1 MLTVLESLNLS
12 ADYLQKHDIESPR
25 INAELLLASIL
36 NCKRL
41 DLYLAFDKPL
51 SKDEIEKY
59 RNFIKRRGKFEPLQY
74 ITGSVEF
81 YGIEIK
87 VNPSV
92 LIPRPETEILI
103 DSVIEEVKTIEEITI
118 MDIGCGSGNI
128 AIALADN
135 LSNCTVF
142 GTDISKDALKIS
154 MDNAEI
160 NGVKNKTEFHQK
172 NILSDDFSDLPKMDI
187 IVSNP
192 PYVSEEKFDTLQ
204 NEIKYFEPNFAV
216 TDFSDGYKFYNAIS
230 KKAKLLLKPGGKIFF
245 ELSENQHIK
254 VKEIMDANGIK
265 DIKINKDYL
274 NIERVIY
281 GVLS

>member
-51 SKDEIEKY
+51 SKDELGKY

-103 DSVIEEVKTIEEITI
+103 DSVIEEVKTKEEITI
-118 MDIGCGSGNI
+118 LDIGCGSGNI
-128 AIALADN
+128 AIALAAN
-135 LSNCTVF
+135 LSNCKVF

-154 MDNAEI
+154 MENAEV

-172 NILSDDFSDLPKMDI
+172 NILSDDFSDLPIMDI

>member
-12 ADYLQKHDIESPR
+12 ADYLQRHSIESPR

-36 NCKRL
+36 KCKRL

-51 SKDEIEKY
+51 SEDELEKY

-103 DSVIEEVKTIEEITI
+103 DSVIEQVKTKEEITI
-118 MDIGCGSGNI
+118 LDIGCGSGNI
-128 AIALADN
+128 AIALAAN
-135 LSNCTVF
+135 ISNCKVF

-154 MDNAEI
+154 VDNAEV
-160 NGVKNKTEFHQK
+160 NGVKNKTEFHLK
-172 NILSDDFSDLPKMDI
+172 DILSGDFSDLPKMDI

-192 PYVSEEKFDTLQ
+192 PYVSEEKFTALQ

-216 TDFSDGYKFYNAIS
+216 TDFSDGYKFYKAIS
-230 KKAKLLLKPGGKIFF
+230 KKAKQLLKPGGKIFF

-254 VKEIMDANGIK
+254 VKEIMEANGIK
-265 DIKINKDYL
+265 DIRINKDYL

>member
-12 ADYLQKHDIESPR
+12 IDYLQKHEIESPR

-51 SKDEIEKY
+51 SEDELEKY

-81 YGIEIK
+81 YSIEIK

-92 LIPRPETEILI
+92 LIPRAETEILI
-103 DSVIEEVKTIEEITI
+103 DSVIDQVKTKEEITI
-118 MDIGCGSGNI
+118 LDIGCGSGNI
-128 AIALADN
+128 AIALAAN
-135 LSNCTVF
+135 ISNCKVY

-154 MDNAEI
+154 VDNAEV
-160 NGVKNKTEFHQK
+160 NGVKNKTEFHLK
-172 NILSDDFSDLPKMDI
+172 DILTDDFSELPKMDI

-192 PYVSEEKFDTLQ
+192 PYVSEDKFAALQ
-204 NEIKYFEPNFAV
+204 NEIKYFEPNIAV
-216 TDFSDGYKFYNAIS
+216 TDFSDGYKFYKAIS
-230 KKAKLLLKPGGKIFF
+230 NRAKQLLKPGGKIFF
-245 ELSENQHIK
+245 ELSENQHTK
-254 VKEIMDANGIK
+254 VKAIMEANGIN
-265 DIKINKDYL
+265 DIRINKDYL

-281 GVLS
+281 GVLN

>member
-12 ADYLQKHDIESPR
+12 ADYLQKHDIESAR

-51 SKDEIEKY
+51 SENELVKY

-92 LIPRPETEILI
+92 LIPRAETEILI
-103 DSVIEEVKTIEEITI
+103 DSVIEQVKTKEEISI
-118 MDIGCGSGNI
+118 LDIGCGSGNI
-128 AIALADN
+128 AIALAAN
-135 LSNCTVF
+135 ISNCKVF

-154 MDNAEI
+154 MENAEV
-160 NGVKNKTEFHQK
+160 NGVKNKTEFHLK
-172 NILSDDFSDLPKMDI
+172 DIITDDFSELPKVDI

-192 PYVSEEKFDTLQ
+192 PYVSGEKFDTLQ

-216 TDFSDGYKFYNAIS
+216 TDFSDGYKFYKAIS
-230 KKAKLLLKPGGKIFF
+230 ERVKQLLKPGGKIFF

-254 VKEIMDANGIK
+254 VKNIMEANGIK
-265 DIKINKDYL
+265 DIRIKKDYL

>member
-12 ADYLQKHDIESPR
+12 TDYLQKLGIESPR

-51 SKDEIEKY
+51 SEEELEKY

-92 LIPRPETEILI
+92 LIPRAETEILI
-103 DSVIEEVKTIEEITI
+103 DAVIEQVKTKEEITI
-118 MDIGCGSGNI
+118 LDIGCGSGNV
-128 AIALADN
+128 AIALAAN
-135 LSNCTVF
+135 IPNCKVF

-154 MDNAEI
+154 MENAEI
-160 NGVKNKTEFHQK
+160 VGVKNKTEFHLK
-172 NILSDDFSDLPKMDI
+172 DILSDDFSELPKMDI

-192 PYVSEEKFDTLQ
+192 PYVSEEKFAALR
-204 NEIKYFEPNFAV
+204 NEIKYFEPNIAV
-216 TDFSDGYKFYNAIS
+216 TDFSDGYKFYKAIS
-230 KKAKLLLKPGGKIFF
+230 ERAKQLLKPGGKIFF

-254 VKEIMDANGIK
+254 VKEIMEANGLKNIR
-265 DIKINKDYL
+265 INKDYL

>member
-12 ADYLQKHDIESPR
+12 TDYLQKHEIESPR

-51 SKDEIEKY
+51 SEEEIGKY
-59 RNFIKRRGKFEPLQY
+59 RNYIKRRGNFEPLQY
-74 ITGSVEF
+74 ITSSVEF

-103 DSVIEEVKTIEEITI
+103 DAVIEQVKTKEEITI
-118 MDIGCGSGNI
+118 LDIGCGSGNI
-128 AIALADN
+128 AIALAAN
-135 LSNCTVF
+135 LSNCKVF

-154 MDNAEI
+154 TENAEV
-160 NGVKNKTEFHQK
+160 NRVKNKTEFHQK

-265 DIKINKDYL
+265 DIRINKDYL

>member
-12 ADYLQKHDIESPR
+12 TDYLQKHGIVSPR
-25 INAELLLASIL
+25 INAELLLSSIL

-51 SKDEIEKY
+51 SDDEQEKY
-59 RNFIKRRGKFEPLQY
+59 RNFLKRRGKFEPLQY

-92 LIPRPETEILI
+92 LIPRAETEILI
-103 DSVIEEVKTIEEITI
+103 DTVIEQVKKEDEINI
-118 MDIGCGSGNI
+118 LDIGCGSGNI
-128 AIALADN
+128 SIALAAN
-135 LSNCTVF
+135 IPNCKVF
-142 GTDISKDALKIS
+142 GTDISKVALKIS
-154 MDNAEI
+154 MENAEA
-160 NGVKNKTEFHQK
+160 NGVKNKIEFYQK
-172 NILSDDFSDLPKMDI
+172 DILTDDFSDLPKMDV

-192 PYVSEEKFDTLQ
+192 PYISEEKFAMLQ
-204 NEIKYFEPNFAV
+204 NEIKFFEPNIAV
-216 TDFSDGYKFYNAIS
+216 TDFSDGYKFYRAIS
-230 KKAKLLLKPGGKIFF
+230 ERAKQLLKPGGKIFF

-254 VKEIMDANGIK
+254 VKETMEANGIK
-265 DIKINKDYL
+265 EIKINKDYL

-281 GVLS
+281 GVLN

>member
-12 ADYLQKHDIESPR
+12 TDYLQKHGIVSPR
-25 INAELLLASIL
+25 INAELLLSSIL

-51 SKDEIEKY
+51 SDDEQEKY
-59 RNFIKRRGKFEPLQY
+59 RNFLKRRGKFEPLQY

-92 LIPRPETEILI
+92 LIPRAETEILI
-103 DSVIEEVKTIEEITI
+103 DTVIEQVKKEDEINI
-118 MDIGCGSGNI
+118 LDIGCGSGNI
-128 AIALADN
+128 SIALAAN
-135 LSNCTVF
+135 IPNCKVF
-142 GTDISKDALKIS
+142 GTDISEDALKIS
-154 MDNAEI
+154 AENSEI
-160 NGVKNKTEFHQK
+160 NEVKNKTEFHLK
-172 NILSDDFSDLPKMDI
+172 DILTDDFSDLPKMDI

-192 PYVSEEKFDTLQ
+192 PYVSEEQFSTLQ
-204 NEIKYFEPNFAV
+204 NEIKYFEPKFAV
-216 TDFSDGYKFYNAIS
+216 SDFSDGYKFYKTIS
-230 KKAKLLLKPGGKIFF
+230 ERAEQMLKPGGSIFF
-245 ELSENQHIK
+245 ELGEKQHIK
-254 VKEIMDANGIK
+254 VKEIMEANGIK
-265 DIKINKDYL
+265 DIGINKDYL

>member
-12 ADYLQKHDIESPR
+12 ADYLRKHDIESPR

-51 SKDEIEKY
+51 SKDELGKY

-103 DSVIEEVKTIEEITI
+103 DAVIEQVKTKEEITI
-118 MDIGCGSGNI
+118 LDIGCGSGNI
-128 AIALADN
+128 AIALAAN
-135 LSNCTVF
+135 LSNCKVF

-154 MDNAEI
+154 MENAEV

-172 NILSDDFSDLPKMDI
+172 NILSDDFSDLPIMDI

>member
-12 ADYLQKHDIESPR
+12 ADYLQKHDIESAR

-36 NCKRL
+36 KCKRL

-51 SKDEIEKY
+51 SENELVKY

-92 LIPRPETEILI
+92 LIPRAETEILI
-103 DSVIEEVKTIEEITI
+103 DSVIEQVKTKEEISI
-118 MDIGCGSGNI
+118 LDIGCGSGNI
-128 AIALADN
+128 AIALAAN
-135 LSNCTVF
+135 ISNCKVF

-154 MDNAEI
+154 MENAEV
-160 NGVKNKTEFHQK
+160 NGVKNKTEFHLK
-172 NILSDDFSDLPKMDI
+172 DIITDDFSELPKVDI

-192 PYVSEEKFDTLQ
+192 PYVSGEKFDTLQ

-216 TDFSDGYKFYNAIS
+216 TDFSDGYKFYKAIS
-230 KKAKLLLKPGGKIFF
+230 ERVKQLLKPGGKIFF
-245 ELSENQHIK
+245 ELSENQNIK
-254 VKEIMDANGIK
+254 VKNIMEANGIK
-265 DIKINKDYL
+265 DIRIKKDYL

>member
-12 ADYLQKHDIESPR
+12 ADYLKKHDIESPR

-51 SKDEIEKY
+51 SKDELGKY

-81 YGIEIK
+81 YGIEII

-92 LIPRPETEILI
+92 LIPRPETEILVETI
-103 DSVIEEVKTIEEITI
+103 IEQVKSKEEITI
-118 MDIGCGSGNI
+118 LDIGCGSGNI
-128 AIALADN
+128 AIALAAN
-135 LSNCTVF
+135 INNCKVF
-142 GTDISKDALKIS
+142 GTDISNDALKIS
-154 MDNAEI
+154 KQNAEA

-172 NILSDDFSDLPKMDI
+172 NILSDNFSDLPKMDI

-192 PYVSEEKFDTLQ
+192 PYVSEDKFAGLQ
-204 NEIKYFEPNFAV
+204 DEIKYYEPKIAV
-216 TDFSDGYKFYNAIS
+216 TDFSDGYKFYEAIS
-230 KKAKLLLKPGGKIFF
+230 KKAKQLLKPGGKIFF

-254 VKEIMDANGIK
+254 VKAIMEANGIK
-265 DIKINKDYL
+265 DIRINKDYL

-281 GVLS
+281 GELN

>member
-12 ADYLQKHDIESPR
+12 TDYLQKHGIESPR
-25 INAELLLASIL
+25 INAELLLSSIL

-51 SKDEIEKY
+51 SDDEQEKY
-59 RNFIKRRGKFEPLQY
+59 RNFLKRRAKFEPLQY

-92 LIPRPETEILI
+92 LIPRAETEILI
-103 DSVIEEVKTIEEITI
+103 DTVIEQVKTEEEINI
-118 MDIGCGSGNI
+118 LDIGCGSGNI
-128 AIALADN
+128 SIALAVN
-135 LSNCTVF
+135 IPNCKVF

-154 MDNAEI
+154 MENAEV

-172 NILSDDFSDLPKMDI
+172 DILTADFSDFPKMNI

-192 PYVSEEKFDTLQ
+192 PYVSEEKFTTLQ

-216 TDFSDGYKFYNAIS
+216 TDFSDGYKFYKAIS
-230 KKAKLLLKPGGKIFF
+230 ERVKQLLKPGGKIFF

-254 VKEIMDANGIK
+254 VKEIMEANGMR
-265 DIKINKDYL
+265 DIKIKKDYL

-281 GVLS
+281 GVFN

>member
-12 ADYLQKHDIESPR
+12 SEYLQKHDIESPR

-51 SKDEIEKY
+51 SEEELVKY

-92 LIPRPETEILI
+92 LIPRAETEILI
-103 DSVIEEVKTIEEITI
+103 DSVIGQVKTKEEIRI
-118 MDIGCGSGNI
+118 LDIGCGSGNI
-128 AIALADN
+128 TLALATN
-135 LSNCTVF
+135 ISNCKVF
-142 GTDISKDALKIS
+142 GTDNRKDALKIS
-154 MDNAEI
+154 AENAEA
-160 NGVKNKTEFHQK
+160 NGVKNKTEFHLK
-172 NILSDDFSDLPKMDI
+172 DVLVDNFSDLPKMDI

-192 PYVSEEKFDTLQ
+192 PYVSEEKFASLQ
-204 NEIKYFEPNFAV
+204 NEIKYFEPKHAV
-216 TDFSDGYKFYNAIS
+216 TDFSDGYKFYKAICER
-230 KKAKLLLKPGGKIFF
+230 AKQLLKPGGKIFF
-245 ELSENQHIK
+245 ELSENQHIN
-254 VKEIMDANGIK
+254 VKRIMEANGIK
-265 DIKINKDYL
+265 DIKIKKDYL

>member
-12 ADYLQKHDIESPR
+12 ADYLQKHGIESPR

-51 SKDEIEKY
+51 SEDELEKY

-103 DSVIEEVKTIEEITI
+103 DSVIEHVKTKEEITI
-118 MDIGCGSGNI
+118 LDIGCGSGNI
-128 AIALADN
+128 AIALAAN
-135 LSNCTVF
+135 ISNCKVY

-154 MDNAEI
+154 VDNAEV
-160 NGVKNKTEFHQK
+160 NGVTNKTEFHLK
-172 NILSDDFSDLPKMDI
+172 DILSDDFSDLPKMDI

-192 PYVSEEKFDTLQ
+192 PYVSEEKFDRVQ
-204 NEIKYFEPNFAV
+204 NEIKYFEPNIAV

-230 KKAKLLLKPGGKIFF
+230 EKAKQLLKPGGKIFF
-245 ELSENQHIK
+245 ELSENQHTK
-254 VKEIMDANGIK
+254 VKAIMEANGIK
-265 DIKINKDYL
+265 DIRINKDYL

>member
-12 ADYLQKHDIESPR
+12 TDYLQKHGIVSPR
-25 INAELLLASIL
+25 INAELLLSSIL

-51 SKDEIEKY
+51 SDDEQEKY
-59 RNFIKRRGKFEPLQY
+59 RNFLKRRGKFEPLQY

-92 LIPRPETEILI
+92 LIPRAETEILI
-103 DSVIEEVKTIEEITI
+103 DTVIEQVKKEDEINI
-118 MDIGCGSGNI
+118 LDIGCGSGNI
-128 AIALADN
+128 SIALAAN
-135 LSNCTVF
+135 IPNCKVF
-142 GTDISKDALKIS
+142 GTDISKVALKIS
-154 MDNAEI
+154 MENAEA
-160 NGVKNKTEFHQK
+160 NGVKNKIEFYQK
-172 NILSDDFSDLPKMDI
+172 DILTDDFSDLPKMDV

-192 PYVSEEKFDTLQ
+192 PYVSEEKFAMLQ
-204 NEIKYFEPNFAV
+204 NEIKFFEPNIAV
-216 TDFSDGYKFYNAIS
+216 TDFSDGYKFYRAIS
-230 KKAKLLLKPGGKIFF
+230 ERAKQLLKPGGKIFF

-254 VKEIMDANGIK
+254 VKEIMEANGIK
-265 DIKINKDYL
+265 EIKINKDYL

-281 GVLS
+281 GVLN

>member
-12 ADYLQKHDIESPR
+12 TDYLQKHGIVSPR
-25 INAELLLASIL
+25 INAELLLSSIL

-51 SKDEIEKY
+51 SDDEQEKY
-59 RNFIKRRGKFEPLQY
+59 RNFLKRRGMFEPLQY

-92 LIPRPETEILI
+92 LIPRAETEILI
-103 DSVIEEVKTIEEITI
+103 DTVIEQVKTEEEINI
-118 MDIGCGSGNI
+118 LDIGCGSGNI
-128 AIALADN
+128 SIALAAN
-135 LSNCTVF
+135 IPNCKVF
-142 GTDISKDALKIS
+142 GTDISKVALKIS
-154 MDNAEI
+154 MENAEA
-160 NGVKNKTEFHQK
+160 NGVKNKIEFYQK
-172 NILSDDFSDLPKMDI
+172 DILTDDFSDLPKMDV

-192 PYVSEEKFDTLQ
+192 PYVSEEKFAMLQ
-204 NEIKYFEPNFAV
+204 NEIKFFEPNIAV
-216 TDFSDGYKFYNAIS
+216 TDFSDGYKFYRAIS
-230 KKAKLLLKPGGKIFF
+230 ERAKQLLKPGGKIFF

-254 VKEIMDANGIK
+254 VKETMESNGIK
-265 DIKINKDYL
+265 EIKINKDYL

-281 GVLS
+281 GVLN

>member
-12 ADYLQKHDIESPR
+12 ADYLQKHEIESPR

-51 SKDEIEKY
+51 SEEEVEQY

-103 DSVIEEVKTIEEITI
+103 DSVIEQVKRKEEVSIL
-118 MDIGCGSGNI
+118 DIGCGSGNI
-128 AIALADN
+128 AIAIAAN
-135 LSNCTVF
+135 ISNCKVF
-142 GTDISKDALKIS
+142 GTDISKDAVKIS
-154 MDNAEI
+154 MENAEA
-160 NGVKNKTEFHQK
+160 NGVKNRTEFHQK
-172 NILSDDFSDLPKMDI
+172 DVLADDFSELPKMDI
-187 IVSNP
+187 LVSNP
-192 PYVSEEKFDTLQ
+192 PYVSKEKFAALQ

-216 TDFSDGYKFYNAIS
+216 TDFSDGYKYYKAIS
-230 KKAKLLLKPGGKIFF
+230 EKAKQMLKPGGKIFF

-254 VKEIMDANGIK
+254 VKEIMEVNGIK
-265 DIKINKDYL
+265 DIRINKDYL

>member
-12 ADYLQKHDIESPR
+12 SDYLQKHGIESPR

-51 SKDEIEKY
+51 SEEELVKY
-59 RNFIKRRGKFEPLQY
+59 RDFIKRRGKFEPLQY

-92 LIPRPETEILI
+92 LIPRAETEILI
-103 DSVIEEVKTIEEITI
+103 DSVVEQVNIKEEINI
-118 MDIGCGSGNI
+118 VDIGCGSGNI
-128 AIALADN
+128 AIALAVN
-135 LSNCTVF
+135 IPNSKVF
-142 GTDISKDALKIS
+142 GIDISKDALKIS
-154 MDNAEI
+154 AENAKA
-160 NGVKNKTEFHQK
+160 NRVMNNTEFHQK
-172 NILSDDFSDLPKMDI
+172 DILTSDFADLPKMDI

-192 PYVSEEKFDTLQ
+192 PYVSEEKFASLQ

-216 TDFSDGYKFYNAIS
+216 TDFSDGYKFYKAIS
-230 KKAKLLLKPGGKIFF
+230 EKAKQLLKPGGRIFF

-254 VKEIMDANGIK
+254 VKEIMEASGIK
-265 DIKINKDYL
+265 DININKDYL

>member
-12 ADYLQKHDIESPR
+12 SDYLQKYGIESPR

-51 SKDEIEKY
+51 SEEELVKY
-59 RNFIKRRGKFEPLQY
+59 RDFIKRRGKFEPLQY

-92 LIPRPETEILI
+92 LIPRAETEILI
-103 DSVIEEVKTIEEITI
+103 DSVVEQVNTKEEINI
-118 MDIGCGSGNI
+118 VDIGCGSGNI
-128 AIALADN
+128 AIALAVN
-135 LSNCTVF
+135 IPNCKVF
-142 GTDISKDALKIS
+142 GIDISKDALKIS
-154 MDNAEI
+154 TENAKASRVM
-160 NGVKNKTEFHQK
+160 NNTEFYQK
-172 NILSDDFSDLPKMDI
+172 DILTCNFQDLPKMDI

-192 PYVSEEKFDTLQ
+192 PYVSEEKFAALQ

-216 TDFSDGYKFYNAIS
+216 TDFSDGYKFYRAIS
-230 KKAKLLLKPGGKIFF
+230 EKAKLLLKPGGKIFF

-254 VKEIMDANGIK
+254 VKEIMEASGIK
-265 DIKINKDYL
+265 DININKDYL

>member
-12 ADYLQKHDIESPR
+12 TDYLQKHDIESPR
-25 INAELLLASIL
+25 INAELLLSSIL

-51 SKDEIEKY
+51 SDDEQEKY
-59 RNFIKRRGKFEPLQY
+59 RNFLKRRAKFEPLQY

-92 LIPRPETEILI
+92 LIPRAETEILI
-103 DSVIEEVKTIEEITI
+103 DTVIEQVNTKDEITI
-118 MDIGCGSGNI
+118 LDIGCGSGNI
-128 AIALADN
+128 SIALAAN
-135 LSNCTVF
+135 ISNCRMF
-142 GTDISKDALKIS
+142 GTDISNDALKIS
-154 MDNAEI
+154 MKNAVA
-160 NGVKNKTEFHQK
+160 NGVKNKIEFYQK
-172 NILSDDFSDLPKMDI
+172 NIFNDDFSDLPKMDI

-192 PYVSEEKFDTLQ
+192 PYVSEEKFATLQ

-216 TDFSDGYKFYNAIS
+216 TDYSDGYKFYKAIS
-230 KKAKLLLKPGGKIFF
+230 ERAKQLLKPSGKIFF

-254 VKEIMDANGIK
+254 VKEIMEANGIK
-265 DIKINKDYL
+265 DMKIKKDYL

>member
-12 ADYLQKHDIESPR
+12 TDYLQKHNIESPR

-51 SKDEIEKY
+51 REEELEKY

-81 YGIEIK
+81 YGMEIK

-92 LIPRPETEILI
+92 LIPRAETEILI
-103 DSVIEEVKTIEEITI
+103 DVVIEQVKIKEEITI

-128 AIALADN
+128 VIALAAN
-135 LSNCTVF
+135 ISNCKVF

-154 MDNAEI
+154 TENAEA
-160 NGVKNKTEFHQK
+160 NGVKNKTEFHLK
-172 NILSDDFSDLPKMDI
+172 DIFSDDFSDLPKVDI

-192 PYVSEEKFDTLQ
+192 PYVSEEKFVTLQ
-204 NEIKYFEPNFAV
+204 NEIKYFEPNIAV
-216 TDFSDGYKFYNAIS
+216 TDFSDGYKFYKAIS
-230 KKAKLLLKPGGKIFF
+230 EKVKKLLKPGGKIFF

-254 VKEIMDANGIK
+254 VKEIMEANGIK
-265 DIKINKDYL
+265 DIRINKDYL

>member
-12 ADYLQKHDIESPR
+12 SEYLQKHDIESPR

-51 SKDEIEKY
+51 SEEELVKY

-87 VNPSV
+87 VNPLV
-92 LIPRPETEILI
+92 LIPRAETEILI
-103 DSVIEEVKTIEEITI
+103 DSVIGQVKTKEEISI
-118 MDIGCGSGNI
+118 LDIGCGSGNI
-128 AIALADN
+128 TLALAAN
-135 LSNCTVF
+135 IANCKVF
-142 GTDISKDALKIS
+142 GTDNRKDALNIS
-154 MDNAEI
+154 TENAEA
-160 NGVKNKTEFHQK
+160 NGVKNKTEFHLK
-172 NILSDDFSDLPKMDI
+172 DVLVDDFSNLPKMDI

-192 PYVSEEKFDTLQ
+192 PYVSEEKFASLQ
-204 NEIKYFEPNFAV
+204 NEIKYYEPKHAI
-216 TDFSDGYKFYNAIS
+216 TDFSDGYKFYKAIC
-230 KKAKLLLKPGGKIFF
+230 KRAKQLLKPGGKIFF

-254 VKEIMDANGIK
+254 VKEIMEANGIN
-265 DIKINKDYL
+265 DIKIKKDYL

>member
-12 ADYLQKHDIESPR
+12 TDYLQKLGIESPR

-51 SKDEIEKY
+51 SEEELEKY

-92 LIPRPETEILI
+92 LIPRAETEILI
-103 DSVIEEVKTIEEITI
+103 DAVIEQVKTKEEITI
-118 MDIGCGSGNI
+118 LDIGCGSGNV
-128 AIALADN
+128 AIALAAN
-135 LSNCTVF
+135 IPNCKVF

-154 MDNAEI
+154 MENAEI
-160 NGVKNKTEFHQK
+160 VGVKNKTEFHLK
-172 NILSDDFSDLPKMDI
+172 DILSDDFSELPKMDI

-192 PYVSEEKFDTLQ
+192 PYVSEEKFAALR
-204 NEIKYFEPNFAV
+204 NEIKYFEPNIAV
-216 TDFSDGYKFYNAIS
+216 TDFSDGYKFYKAIS
-230 KKAKLLLKPGGKIFF
+230 ERAKQLLKPGSKIFF

-254 VKEIMDANGIK
+254 VKEIMEANGLKNIR
-265 DIKINKDYL
+265 INKDYL

>member
-51 SKDEIEKY
+51 SENELEKY

-103 DSVIEEVKTIEEITI
+103 DSIIGQVKTKKEISI
-118 MDIGCGSGNI
+118 LDIGCGSGNI
-128 AIALADN
+128 AIALAAN
-135 LSNCTVF
+135 ISNCKVF
-142 GTDISKDALKIS
+142 GIDISKDALKIS
-154 MDNAEI
+154 MENAEV
-160 NGVKNKTEFHQK
+160 NGVKNKTEFHLK
-172 NILSDDFSDLPKMDI
+172 DILSDDFSDLPKMDI

-192 PYVSEEKFDTLQ
+192 PYVAEDKFAALQ

-216 TDFSDGYKFYNAIS
+216 IVFSDVYKFFKAIS
-230 KKAKLLLKPGGKIFF
+230 KSEIHLL
-245 ELSENQHIK
+245 NQFCHHS
-254 VKEIMDANGIK
+254 NH
-265 DIKINKDYL
+265 
-274 NIERVIY
+274 
-281 GVLS
+281 